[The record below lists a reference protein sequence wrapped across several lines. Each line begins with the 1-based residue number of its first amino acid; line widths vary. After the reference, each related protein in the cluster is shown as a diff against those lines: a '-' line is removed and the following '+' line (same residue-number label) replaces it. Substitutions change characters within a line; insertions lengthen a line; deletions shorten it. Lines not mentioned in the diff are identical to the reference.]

1 MTLRAPGLTETHG
14 SVASNE
20 RGRDLRRSPLIS
32 EGKSKNQITH
42 TQKRERKVMPN
53 VGDKSPDD
61 KWVELHSASLDALVR
76 GSPAPRTYQPYPGD
90 HPCAV
95 CRAPYAPFGV
105 GKPLRFWFC
114 RAHMLLEEPC
124 PTPPQPTQSKSLTP
138 SVGLAATYGEKGLSP
153 KEPTQLTFFNNGPS
167 TTGS

>member
-1 MTLRAPGLTETHG
+1 MKGLATCA
-14 SVASNE
+14 AS
-20 RGRDLRRSPLIS
+20 PTS
-32 EGKSKNQITH
+32 EGKSKVPNPH
-42 TQKRERKVMPN
+42 KRAREAMPN
-53 VGDKSPDD
+53 VGENSFPDKRM
-61 KWVELHSASLDALVR
+61 ELHSASLDALVR

-114 RAHMLLEEPC
+114 RAHMLTEEPC

-138 SVGLAATYGEKGLSP
+138 SVGLAATYGEKATLR
-153 KEPTQLTFFNNGPS
+153 EPTQLTFFNNGPS